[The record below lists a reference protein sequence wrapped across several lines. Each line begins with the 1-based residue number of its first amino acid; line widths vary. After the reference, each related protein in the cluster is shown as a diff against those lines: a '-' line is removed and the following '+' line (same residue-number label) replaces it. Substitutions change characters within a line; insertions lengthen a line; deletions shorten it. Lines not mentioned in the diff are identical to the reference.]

1 MEDKDITF
9 LKNRTKELQTIIK
22 EAIDSQE
29 NVKLKN
35 LFFRPPPQ
43 NKYLLELSLFKNFIP
58 SAIKYAVN
66 SVIVEHPSSK
76 DKPLA
81 KDISNSFT
89 SSDFE

>member
-1 MEDKDITF
+1 MSKLF
-9 LKNRTKELQTIIK
+9 LFKFEFLIIDL
-22 EAIDSQE
+22 IR
-29 NVKLKN
+29 N

-43 NKYLLELSLFKNFIP
+43 NKYLLDLSLFKNFIP

-66 SVIVEHPSSK
+66 SVIVEQPSSK

-81 KDISNSFT
+81 KDVSNSFT